1 MPTRRVVVVGAGVIG
16 VTTAHALL
24 ANGYEVHLLD
34 AAATPASATS
44 HANGGFLSA
53 AFCAPWAT
61 PSLPKQVASA
71 LLDFQA
77 PFRWRPDGSIP
88 QMRWLLQVLRNCKAS
103 TFVEHRKRMVQLAL
117 YSRNCMQKVISR
129 TGVAFDLR
137 EAGVLLIFRNAL
149 QEQGI
154 TQRLNEL
161 QGFGIQASWC
171 DAEQLRI
178 LEPELQRTTQLG
190 GAIYVPDDAS
200 GDCERFV
207 QGLLSWNVARGLNY
221 QPNTRVEGLELD
233 ASGKT
238 LLAVRSGE
246 RHWKAD
252 AFVFATGVES
262 ARLLKPYMSI
272 PVAPVKGYSV
282 TVRSDTQYGG
292 PKRAIIDE
300 SSKLA
305 VTRLGDRIR
314 LAGMA
319 EVVGFDSQINRAR
332 CAQLVQQYQALYG
345 ALPNI
350 DRSDWSGLRPMTPDG
365 TPIVGSTAIDR
376 LYLNTGHGTFGWTM
390 ACASAQLLA
399 DIVANRPTALDADSY
414 ALNSLKRNPALNL
427 SV

>member
-24 ANGYEVHLLD
+24 ADGYEVHLLD
-34 AAATPASATS
+34 ASATAASATS

-61 PSLPKQVASA
+61 PSLPKQVTSA

-77 PFRWRPDGSIP
+77 PFRWRPDGSIA

-103 TFVEHRKRMVQLAL
+103 TFGEHRKRMVQLAL
-117 YSRNCMQKVISR
+117 YSRDCMRKVISN

-149 QEQGI
+149 PEQGI

-171 DAEQLRI
+171 DEEQLRI
-178 LEPELQRTTQLG
+178 LEPELQGTTQLG

-207 QGLLSWNVARGLNY
+207 QSLLSWSVARGLNY
-221 QPNTRVEGLELD
+221 QPNTRIEGFELD
-233 ASGKT
+233 AYGKT
-238 LLAVRSGE
+238 LLSVRSGD

-272 PVAPVKGYSV
+272 PVSPVKGYSV
-282 TVRSDTQYGG
+282 TFRAGTSSGG
-292 PKRAIIDE
+292 PKRAVIDE
-300 SSKLA
+300 ASKLA
-305 VTRLGDRIR
+305 VTQLGDRIR

-319 EVVGFDSQINRAR
+319 EVVGFDSQINHAR
-332 CAQLVQQYQALYG
+332 CTQLVQQYQALYG
-345 ALPNI
+345 SLPNI

-365 TPIVGSTAIDR
+365 TPIIGPTTIDR

-390 ACASAQLLA
+390 ACGSAQLLA
-399 DIVANRPTALDADSY
+399 DMLAERPTALEADVY
-414 ALNSLKRNPALNL
+414 AINPLKRNPAMNL
-427 SV
+427 PV